1 MEKIAIYGAG
11 DFGKKMFSFLQSI
24 GGNVSFF
31 VQSAE
36 SDRIEYEGVP
46 IISAAEYFRR
56 GCECL
61 VFIAI
66 HDAGVVEQ
74 VYELFYEKNYPGNKI
89 FDCRS
94 FIEENLVENVYVE
107 GGDRVC
113 ILCRR
118 HMKEFLPAGIDTPLF
133 SELKV
138 IGGGYRNNAL
148 CPYCGSLD
156 RNRWVYWVLKEKTDI
171 FVAAR
176 TVLHFAP
183 EKMIQKKLQK
193 NDNCDYYA
201 GDIVLKSGNHR
212 IDVTE
217 IPFRD
222 EFFDYILINHVMEHI
237 KEEEQAFCELRR
249 VIKPN
254 GKLILSFPITL
265 ETETVEKEG
274 VYSEED
280 RLRYYGQN
288 DHVRLY
294 GKDYK
299 ERLEALGWEV
309 QRYTPEDIMGEEQI
323 RRYGFLRNDILLICS
338 PKD

>member
-1 MEKIAIYGAG
+1 M
-11 DFGKKMFSFLQSI
+11 
-24 GGNVSFF
+24 
-31 VQSAE
+31 
-36 SDRIEYEGVP
+36 
-46 IISAAEYFRR
+46 
-56 GCECL
+56 
-61 VFIAI
+61 
-66 HDAGVVEQ
+66 
-74 VYELFYEKNYPGNKI
+74 
-89 FDCRS
+89 
-94 FIEENLVENVYVE
+94 
-107 GGDRVC
+107 
-113 ILCRR
+113 
-118 HMKEFLPAGIDTPLF
+118 
-133 SELKV
+133 
-138 IGGGYRNNAL
+138 
-148 CPYCGSLD
+148 
-156 RNRWVYWVLKEKTDI
+156 
-171 FVAAR
+171 
-176 TVLHFAP
+176 
-183 EKMIQKKLQK
+183 
-193 NDNCDYYA
+193 
-201 GDIVLKSGNHR
+201 KSGNHR

-338 PKD
+338 PKN